1 MLCRMFIVINT
12 EEKLLILDFCIH
24 NKQARRWK
32 KCHYA
37 CSTIANKQASEMR
50 MCSKATQINSDINQ
64 FLAELQQREQR
75 KFIKI
80 YIIKYLR

>member
-1 MLCRMFIVINT
+1 
-12 EEKLLILDFCIH
+12 
-24 NKQARRWK
+24 
-32 KCHYA
+32 
-37 CSTIANKQASEMR
+37 MR